1 MIPQDEEK
9 FTTEQLQMMKTQD
22 LKYVQMKYQVE
33 KNVSNLQQ
41 LLLFTCL
48 FVCLFTRKWRD

>member
-41 LLLFTCL
+41 LFIVYM
-48 FVCLFTRKWRD
+48 FVCLFVY